1 MAFIEFHIFLR
12 KTSGLQRIQSQF
24 MFWSML
30 AGFSGGVSTALPC
43 YGLNIYPCFQILI
56 IFYILFTSYAI
67 FKHGVIPLDEVIK
80 RSIIYSTLG
89 TSVTLIYF
97 VGIFLF
103 ARAFDKIVGYNNL
116 AGSLLLLVVIGI
128 ILIPLRNKIQSIVD
142 KFILKNSPIEIA
154 AQNENL
160 RNEIAKT
167 EKFRTI
173 ANLAS
178 MLAHEIKN
186 PLANLSLYTE
196 KLKDKKDE
204 PGFIEEYQ
212 KIVIEEIGR
221 INSLLHEMLVFS
233 KPSEPQII
241 QMNPNVLIDQIYKL
255 VQGRCENSKI
265 NIACQFNT
273 EIFVPGD
280 PNLIKQA
287 IFNLVIN
294 AIDAMPQGGRLT
306 ISTQEVSKFISQGIE
321 GNAAKRILYSIKISD
336 TGCGID
342 QKDLPFIFD
351 PFYSKKEDGTGL
363 GLPITQGIIEKHGG
377 RIEVKSKLNVGSTF
391 NIILGMLKQA

>member
-1 MAFIEFHIFLR
+1 M
-12 KTSGLQRIQSQF
+12 
-24 MFWSML
+24 
-30 AGFSGGVSTALPC
+30 PC
-43 YGLNIYPCFQILI
+43 YGFNIYPCFQILI

-89 TSVTLIYF
+89 TSVIIIYV
-97 VGIFLF
+97 VGIFILE
-103 ARAFDKIVGYNNL
+103 RAFDKIVGYNNL

-128 ILIPLRNKIQSIVD
+128 TLIPLRNRIQSLVD

-154 AQNENL
+154 AQNESL
-160 RNEIAKT
+160 RNEVAKT
-167 EKFRTI
+167 DKFRTI

-212 KIVIEEIGR
+212 KIVIEEIER
-221 INSLLHEMLVFS
+221 INSLLHEMLVYS

-241 QMNPNVLIDQIYKL
+241 KMNPNALIDQISKL
-255 VQGRCENSKI
+255 VQGRCENCKI
-265 NIACQFNT
+265 NLTCKFYTN
-273 EIFVPGD
+273 IFIPGD

-287 IFNLVIN
+287 IFNLVLN
-294 AIDAMPQGGRLT
+294 AIDAMPQGGELF
-306 ISTQEVSKFISQGIE
+306 ISTQELSKFISHD
-321 GNAAKRILYSIKISD
+321 NAVLKNLYSIKISD

-342 QKDLPFIFD
+342 QKDIPFIFD
-351 PFYSKKEDGTGL
+351 PFFTKKENGTGL
-363 GLPITQGIIEKHGG
+363 GLPITQGIIDKHGG
-377 RIEVKSKLNVGSTF
+377 KIEVKSRLNEGTTF